1 MREQMEYKLHKLP
14 FFVGDLMLLGAAYFI
29 YFQSKLPMGAWQ
41 IFFIVVCVAGAAAL
55 GIMPFLLEYRL
66 ALKLAEANA
75 LAGVVPQIQ
84 NVQGVAEQISSAT
97 MQWQNVQEQADKT
110 AGLAKQI
117 SERMNAEVKGF
128 AEMMQRSNDTE
139 KANLRLEVEK
149 LRRVEADWLQVLV
162 RMMDYV
168 YALHQSAIRSGQPRL
183 IEQLGNFQTAC
194 RDAAR
199 RVGLVPY
206 AANATEPFDGQR
218 HQLVDAETKPFPG
231 ATIAETVASGYTFQG
246 RIIRPALVR
255 LTNGQAKED
264 ASAQV
269 KKGSDEESREAL
281 DRSTDAVAN

>member
-14 FFVGDLMLLGAAYFI
+14 FFIGDLMLLGAAYFI

-41 IFFIVVCVAGAAAL
+41 IFFIVLCVAGAAAL

-75 LAGVVPQIQ
+75 LAEVVPQIQ
-84 NVQGVAEQISSAT
+84 NVQGVAQQISSAT
-97 MQWQNVQEQADKT
+97 TQWQSVQEQADKT

-117 SERMNAEVKGF
+117 SERMTAEVKGF
-128 AEMMQRSNDTE
+128 ADMMQRSNDSE

-168 YALHQSAIRSGQPRL
+168 YALHQGAIRSGQPRL
-183 IEQLGNFQTAC
+183 IEQLGNFQSAC

-206 AANATEPFDGQR
+206 AANAAELFDAQK
-218 HQLVDAETKPFPG
+218 HQLADEAAKAPPG

-246 RIIRPALVR
+246 RMIRPALVR
-255 LTNGQAKED
+255 LKNGEPSEEAGVQA
-264 ASAQV
+264 
-269 KKGSDEESREAL
+269 KKGSDEQARVAL
-281 DRSTDAVAN
+281 NRSADAVSN

>member
-1 MREQMEYKLHKLP
+1 MRDQIEYKLHKLP
-14 FFVGDLMLLGAAYFI
+14 FFAGDLMLLGAAYFI
-29 YFQSKLPMGAWQ
+29 YFQSKQPMGAWQ
-41 IFFIVVCVAGAAAL
+41 IFFVVLCVAGAAAL

-84 NVQGVAEQISSAT
+84 NVQGVAQQITSAT
-97 MQWQNVQEQADKT
+97 TQWQSVQEQADKT

-128 AEMMQRSNDTE
+128 AEMMQRANDTE

-183 IEQLGNFQTAC
+183 IEQL
-194 RDAAR
+194 
-199 RVGLVPY
+199 
-206 AANATEPFDGQR
+206 
-218 HQLVDAETKPFPG
+218 
-231 ATIAETVASGYTFQG
+231 
-246 RIIRPALVR
+246 
-255 LTNGQAKED
+255 
-264 ASAQV
+264 
-269 KKGSDEESREAL
+269 
-281 DRSTDAVAN
+281 